1 MERQERPSDPER
13 ESSLAMITGSL
24 MNFFNYE
31 KVYSTK
37 QLECSTICLANLL
50 NVIGNNISQLTFQ
63 KEFVLKLR
71 RVVAGLSD
79 QPVQIGFQ
87 QKIQAILYILVV
99 FIYK

>member
-1 MERQERPSDPER
+1 
-13 ESSLAMITGSL
+13 
-24 MNFFNYE
+24 MNFFNHE
-31 KVYSTK
+31 KVYSTR

-50 NVIGNNISQLTFQ
+50 NVIGNKVTKLVFS

-71 RVVAGLSD
+71 RLIVDLAD
-79 QPVQIGFQ
+79 QIHQIGFQ